1 MSTMNQNCLRGSVCR
16 TKLKGA
22 TEEEGSTTV
31 QTRKI
36 YLMQCP
42 SETFL
47 PLLLIPKRSTHQVLI
62 HCLRLEN

>member
-1 MSTMNQNCLRGSVCR
+1 MSVVNQNCLRGSVCR

-22 TEEEGSTTV
+22 TEEGSTTV

-47 PLLLIPKRSTHQVLI
+47 PLLLIPKHSTHQVLI
-62 HCLRLEN
+62 QCLWLEN